1 MTRPRAVRCREWMQ
15 EHDITFPALAA
26 QLGMKSDAG
35 PRMLITRETIP
46 VKRYNQLR
54 ALGFPEDILPIPLD
68 LPRGPRPKEPRF
80 PGLMGTSQEA
90 PLHLEA
96 QQ

>member
-15 EHDITFPALAA
+15 EHDITFPALAR

-46 VKRYNQLR
+46 VRRYNHLR
-54 ALGFPEDILPIPLD
+54 ILGFPEDLLPIPLD
-68 LPRGPRPKEPRF
+68 LPRGRRPKEPRF
-80 PGLMGTSQEA
+80 PGLEENHQEA
-90 PLHLEA
+90 SHA
-96 QQ
+96 